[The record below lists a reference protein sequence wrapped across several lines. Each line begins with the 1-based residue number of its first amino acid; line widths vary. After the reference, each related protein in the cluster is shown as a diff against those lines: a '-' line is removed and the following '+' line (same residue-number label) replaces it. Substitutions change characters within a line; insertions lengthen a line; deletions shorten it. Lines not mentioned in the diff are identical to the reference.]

1 MSKHDS
7 LTASEFALEGRFLSF
22 VVKDGYKV
30 KALRI
35 ATATGEHYIK
45 LSKEA
50 RVSIGK
56 PLTPG
61 DWILATGRQKYDDGE
76 IKLKAY
82 GISRISPSLQ
92 REESQPKPVER
103 SATQTILICQKSDCC
118 KRGAIAIRQLLE
130 AEVSDRNLTDQI
142 KIKGTGC
149 MKDCKA
155 GPNLVMPD
163 KTRHTRVRSGDV
175 PQLLD
180 RHLPSL
186 SKSGRV

>member
-1 MSKHDS
+1 MSKHDF

-61 DWILATGRQKYDDGE
+61 EWILATGQQKHDDGE

-82 GISRISPSLQ
+82 SISRVSPTLQ
-92 REESQPKPVER
+92 REEDQPKPLER

-118 KRGAIAIRQLLE
+118 KRGAMALRQLLE
-130 AEVSDRNLTDQI
+130 NEVSDRNLSEV

-155 GPNLVMPD
+155 GPNVVMPD
-163 KTRHTRVRSGDV
+163 KTRHTRVRLGDI

-186 SKSGRV
+186 SKAGKP